1 MRISRAASD
10 PFPAHEPMRRLLG
23 DALPVDAMPVRAM
36 ATDAVVRGPVTLAG
50 PGGSL
55 PGGSLPG
62 GSLPGGSLPGGS
74 VPDAATSGRSTPD
87 ASTSDD
93 RAGEADPGHRGSLRL
108 GELLISTSALTDGQL
123 AEALLRQPDSGKRLG
138 ELLIELGLISERDLV
153 QALATQL
160 GLPIADLSRRAPDP
174 GAQAL
179 LPESLAR
186 GLHVVP
192 LTLGEDGTVHLATSE
207 PNAGLAGELTRATGH
222 PVRLYVTSPAET
234 ARAINGLY
242 RALSGVQEQ
251 VAAYTSAPTLR
262 PALQRIDVG
271 DGAGA
276 DAPVVRVVNMI
287 LTQALRDRA
296 SDVHVEPQDDRVRV
310 RYRIDGALHDVLTLP
325 AGMGSAI
332 ASRIKIMGGMNI
344 VERRR
349 PQDGQIATT
358 IDERAVDIRVSTM
371 GTVYGEKV
379 VLRILDKSKP
389 LYRLG
394 DLGMP
399 ASMHTTYSKLIR
411 SPYGMVI
418 CAGPTGSGKTTT
430 LYATLTEVDGVDRN
444 VTTIEDPVE
453 YVFPSINQIQINEAA
468 GITFASGLKSIL
480 RQDPDMILVG
490 EMRDVETSRIAVQSA
505 LTGHFVLSSLH
516 ATDAVSALY
525 RFLDMGIESFLV
537 ASSVIGVV
545 GQRLVRRMC
554 RYCRVPY
561 SPSAEEEAFY
571 REAGGP
577 DKDRF
582 WIGEGC
588 NYCSGTGY
596 SDRVGVYE
604 LLTVTEEIR
613 EILVQPHPSHDELRR
628 VALRQGL
635 SPLRVE
641 GARLVA
647 ADVTTTAEII
657 RSIYTL

>member
-1 MRISRAASD
+1 MRIGRAHRPPQQA
-10 PFPAHEPMRRLLG
+10 AG
-23 DALPVDAMPVRAM
+23 DGDH
-36 ATDAVVRGPVTLAG
+36 
-50 PGGSL
+50 L
-55 PGGSLPG
+55 PGGLLAIQPSPEQPVAVGAPAAPMATRTVSPAGSAQVIVAGPAAVPAGNAGPPAAGTGPTVAAGGGLPAPIG
-62 GSLPGGSLPGGS
+62 PG
-74 VPDAATSGRSTPD
+74 A
-87 ASTSDD
+87 
-93 RAGEADPGHRGSLRL
+93 LRL
-108 GELLISTSALTDGQL
+108 GEVLVGAAVLTAAQL
-123 AEALLRQPDSGKRLG
+123 AEALGRQTGSGKRIG
-138 ELLIELGLISERDLV
+138 SLLVELGLISERDLV
-153 QALATQL
+153 HALATQL
-160 GLPIADLSRRAPDP
+160 RMPVADLTRRAPDP

-179 LPESLAR
+179 LPEPLAR
-186 GLHVVP
+186 RLQVVP
-192 LTLGEDGTVHLATSE
+192 LARSEDGLLHVATSD
-207 PNAGLAGELTRATGH
+207 PAAGLLEELGRATGR
-222 PVRLYVTSPAET
+222 PVRLYLTTQAET
-234 ARAINGLY
+234 VRAVNGLY
-242 RALSGVQEQ
+242 RALSGVDEQ
-251 VAAYTSAPTLR
+251 VAAFASAPALR
-262 PALQRIDVG
+262 AGVQRIDVG
-271 DGAGA
+271 VEGGD
-276 DAPVVRVVNMI
+276 DAPVVRVVNMV

-296 SDVHVEPQDDRVRV
+296 SDVHVEPQDGRVRV
-310 RYRIDGALHDVLTLP
+310 RFRIDGALHDVLTLP
-325 AGMGSAI
+325 AEMGGAI

-358 IDERAVDIRVSTM
+358 IDDRAVDIRVSTM

-399 ASMHTTYSKLIR
+399 PSMHQTYSRLIR

-430 LYATLTEVDGVDRN
+430 LYASLTEVNGVDKN

-453 YVFPSINQIQINEAA
+453 YVFPSINQIQINDAA
-468 GITFASGLKSIL
+468 GVTFASGLKSIL

-516 ATDAVSALY
+516 ATDSVSALY

-561 SPSAEEEAFY
+561 APTAEEESFY

-577 DKDRF
+577 AKDRF

-613 EILVQPHPSHDELRR
+613 EILVRPNPSHDELRR
-628 VALRQGL
+628 VATRQGL
-635 SPLRVE
+635 VPLRVE

-647 ADVTTTAEII
+647 EDVTTTAEII